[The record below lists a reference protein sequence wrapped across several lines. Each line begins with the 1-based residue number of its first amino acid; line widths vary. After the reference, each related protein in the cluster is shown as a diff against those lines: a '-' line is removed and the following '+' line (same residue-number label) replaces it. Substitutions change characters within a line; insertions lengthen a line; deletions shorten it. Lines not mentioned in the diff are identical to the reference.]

1 MPFFLFPSKMMRP
14 TLRSA
19 ARGLAALAV
28 VHGTAAAAFP
38 RAVEGDGFLSIP
50 VGYLDKAR
58 NANALR
64 RRDTL
69 EAGLFNQDTFYTID
83 ST

>member
-1 MPFFLFPSKMMRP
+1 MLRP

-19 ARGLAALAV
+19 AQGLAALTL
-28 VHGTAAAAFP
+28 VHGAAAAAFP

-50 VGYLDKAR
+50 VGYLDKAH
-58 NANALR
+58 NPNALR
-64 RRDTL
+64 RRDSL
-69 EAGLFNQDTFYTID
+69 EADLFNRDTFYTID